1 MVSLSRG
8 AVGAMRQQVTV
19 TGGEIAGLTLLAL
32 AKLTSLILRHFLKLK
47 KAFQQWLTIF
57 VLLKVDVRYLLG

>member
-47 KAFQQWLTIF
+47 KSIPTVVNYFCSTQS
-57 VLLKVDVRYLLG
+57 